1 MEEKLNF
8 WIVGGDPRQQAL
20 AGDPFESIHLIDL
33 QPVTCMSL
41 QVIENF
47 HGRSSILPSSL

>member
-1 MEEKLNF
+1 MQSTF
-8 WIVGGDPRQQAL
+8 V
-20 AGDPFESIHLIDL
+20 AGFLGNIQSMKNTFESIHLIDL